1 MWVRFLAALGV
12 GGWCFFILFASLGMV
27 VDRGLADSPWAWM
40 GVLGIGVLAPVVLLM
55 QVNRAIA
62 SYEDRTPAAS
72 SRARSGERELLEAAR
87 DRGEITPAT
96 AAMRTSLTADEAAT
110 MLEKLAGKGHLRAV
124 SNDGMLAYSLFGRDR
139 LDGPAGV
146 PAAEGSSPEGFAL
159 PPGEG
164 SPAERSGLAV
174 EPPAEPTAGPTAEP
188 LAEPLSEREREVL
201 ALLATG
207 RTNREIAG
215 DLFVTVGTVKSH
227 TSNIYAKLGSRNR
240 AEAIGRARELNLL

>member
-40 GVLGIGVLAPVVLLM
+40 GVLGIGVLVPVVLLM

-62 SYEDRTPAAS
+62 SYEDRTPAT
-72 SRARSGERELLEAAR
+72 SRARSGERELLEAVR

-96 AAMRTSLTADEAAT
+96 AAMRTSLTVDEAAT
-110 MLEKLAGKGHLRAV
+110 MLETLAGKGHLRAV
-124 SNDGMLAYSLFGRDR
+124 SRDGMLAYSLFERDR
-139 LDGPAGV
+139 LDGPAGD
-146 PAAEGSSPEGFAL
+146 PAAEGYSPEGSAL
-159 PPGEG
+159 PPSEG

-174 EPPAEPTAGPTAEP
+174 EPTTEP

-240 AEAIGRARELNLL
+240 AEAIGRARELNLLK

>member
-12 GGWCFFILFASLGMV
+12 GVWCFFILFASLGMV

-40 GVLGIGVLAPVVLLM
+40 GVLSIGVVAPVVLLT

-62 SYEDRTPAAS
+62 SYEDRKSVPSGAGD
-72 SRARSGERELLEAAR
+72 GERELLEAAR

-96 AAMRTSLTADEAAT
+96 AAMRTSLTVDEAAA
-110 MLEKLAGKGHLRAV
+110 MLERLAGKGHLRAV
-124 SNDGMLAYSLFGRDR
+124 SHDGMLAYSLFERDR
-139 LDGPAGV
+139 LDGPAED
-146 PAAEGSSPEGFAL
+146 PAAEGLSPGASA
-159 PPGEG
+159 PPAGEG
-164 SPAERSGLAV
+164 SPEERPGLAV
-174 EPPAEPTAGPTAEP
+174 EP

-227 TSNIYAKLGSRNR
+227 TSNIYGKLGSRNR
-240 AEAIGRARELNLL
+240 AEAIGRARELNLLR

>member
-12 GGWCFFILFASLGMV
+12 GVWCFFILFASLGMV
-27 VDRGLADSPWAWM
+27 ADRGLADSPWVWM
-40 GVLGIGVLAPVVLLM
+40 GVLGIGVVAPVVLLT

-62 SYEDRTPAAS
+62 SYDDRTPATRGAEN
-72 SRARSGERELLEAAR
+72 GERELLEAAR

-96 AAMRTSLTADEAAT
+96 AAMRTSLTVDEAAT
-110 MLEKLAGKGHLRAV
+110 MLERLAGKGHLRAV
-124 SNDGMLAYSLFGRDR
+124 SHDGMLAYSLFERDR
-139 LDGPAGV
+139 LDGPAGD
-146 PAAEGSSPEGFAL
+146 PAAEGLSSGGSAL
-159 PPGEG
+159 PAGEG

-174 EPPAEPTAGPTAEP
+174 EP

-227 TSNIYAKLGSRNR
+227 TSNIYGKLGSRNR
-240 AEAIGRARELNLL
+240 AEAIGRARELNLLK

>member
-12 GGWCFFILFASLGMV
+12 GVWCFFILFASLGMV
-27 VDRGLADSPWAWM
+27 ADRGLAGSPWVWM
-40 GVLGIGVLAPVVLLM
+40 GVLGIGVAAPVILLM

-62 SYEDRTPAAS
+62 SYEDRTPATSGAKN
-72 SRARSGERELLEAAR
+72 GERELLEAAR

-96 AAMRTSLTADEAAT
+96 AAIRTSLTVDEAAT
-110 MLEKLAGKGHLRAV
+110 MLERLAGKGHLRAV
-124 SNDGMLAYSLFGRDR
+124 SHDGMLAYSLFERDR
-139 LDGPAGV
+139 LDGSAGD
-146 PAAEGSSPEGFAL
+146 PAADGPSSGGSAL
-159 PPGEG
+159 PAGEG

-174 EPPAEPTAGPTAEP
+174 EPLAEP

-227 TSNIYAKLGSRNR
+227 TSNIYGKLGSRNR
-240 AEAIGRARELNLL
+240 AEAIGRARELNLLR